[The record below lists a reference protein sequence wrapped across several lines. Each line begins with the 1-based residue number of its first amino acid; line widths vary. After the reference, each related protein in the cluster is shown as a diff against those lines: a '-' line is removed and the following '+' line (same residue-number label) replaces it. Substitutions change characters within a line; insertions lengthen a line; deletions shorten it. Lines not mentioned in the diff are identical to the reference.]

1 MNTFFPMHFFLYFG
15 SLLCEDATCA
25 LSPIMSN
32 HDPLLSLEI
41 HQVQRMVRMLRSDAR
56 LARRYAE
63 APSCPNGDTLRDGH
77 PAALKVR
84 GNTQG
89 LGNRVGWYLTVAA
102 IAETL
107 GRPCV
112 YTTWPNLVRK
122 GHLQAGNR
130 DYDFDLVDEVIAWPR
145 ALRFINDTDASE
157 RWLRVAKAGA
167 TLRLDDNSSVLQA
180 DLIPFH
186 PRPYVNDYVPEC
198 AWQMIV
204 NWQQRRLTNLPISCM
219 SREAFL
225 ASYRRVQRELRPKVP
240 LCYPR
245 AKTYVVLHIRRG
257 DKEAWAKRAKRSE
270 LGEALRNATALD
282 QVIKG
287 ALLPVINATGLPVL
301 LLTDGGQLYKEY
313 AEQTLVAAGVQ
324 IARPRK
330 TMGREC
336 GPLSPDL
343 THAER
348 GAKTN
353 ASATLATH
361 PKLPGGRHR
370 AALTDFFA
378 IVDAAAVV
386 VIAPKGVGP
395 GQGLQESSFASVSA
409 LTGTTPHL
417 TPVPFALGG
426 KMAAYQ
432 RLGNEGGAPLRGIFF
447 LDDLETFIDR
457 VRHELDHSWTN
468 TVD

>member
-1 MNTFFPMHFFLYFG
+1 
-15 SLLCEDATCA
+15 
-25 LSPIMSN
+25 MSDVQN
-32 HDPLLSLEI
+32 PLLSLEH

-63 APSCPNGDTLRDGH
+63 APSCPNGDHTLRDGGDGH

-89 LGNRVGWYLTVAA
+89 LGNRIGWYLTVAA

-157 RWLRVAKAGA
+157 RWLRVAKASA
-167 TLRLDDNSSVLQA
+167 TLRLDDNRTVLQA
-180 DLIPFH
+180 DPIPFH

-219 SREAFL
+219 SRAAFL
-225 ASYRRVQRELRPKVP
+225 ASYRRVQREFRPKVP

-245 AKTYVVLHIRRG
+245 AKTYIVLHIRRG

-287 ALLPVINATGLPVL
+287 ALLPVVNATGLPVL
-301 LLTDGGQLYKEY
+301 LLTDGGQQYKEY
-313 AEQTLVAAGVQ
+313 AEQTLMAAGVS

-330 TMGREC
+330 TIGREC
-336 GPLSPDL
+336 GRLSLNL

-348 GAKTN
+348 GAETN
-353 ASATLATH
+353 ASATLATN

-447 LDDLETFIDR
+447 LDDLETFIHR

>member
-1 MNTFFPMHFFLYFG
+1 MNTFFPVHFLFLPCVWTRHV
-15 SLLCEDATCA
+15 LCRR
-25 LSPIMSN
+25 IMSN
-32 HDPLLSLEI
+32 HDPLLSLEV

-336 GPLSPDL
+336 GPLSPNL

>member
-1 MNTFFPMHFFLYFG
+1 MHFFFT
-15 SLLCEDATCA
+15 LCPFCVEDATCA